1 MRLWETLL
9 SVQVVEELLSRSGAL
24 GKETAKSIADAAML
38 EVASISMGHMV
49 RQEISLLSAA
59 SNPTCL
65 TSPLPPQEPDEFYE
79 GITFEHFLKVGISR
93 TLFLFGFYI
102 CPHV

>member
-1 MRLWETLL
+1 MVALLRRRVWETLL

-49 RQEISLLSAA
+49 RQEISLL
-59 SNPTCL
+59 
-65 TSPLPPQEPDEFYE
+65 
-79 GITFEHFLKVGISR
+79 
-93 TLFLFGFYI
+93 
-102 CPHV
+102 

>member
-1 MRLWETLL
+1 MHDTDNDGMITLEEYRHVSLRSEHGAVHAGLGHSSINVQRAGECGKLFL

-49 RQEISLLSAA
+49 GRDRCEA
-59 SNPTCL
+59 PL
-65 TSPLPPQEPDEFYE
+65 TEP
-79 GITFEHFLKVGISR
+79 G
-93 TLFLFGFYI
+93 
-102 CPHV
+102 

>member
-1 MRLWETLL
+1 MGNF

-49 RQEISLLSAA
+49 LDEVTLMLVLCGNLCNI
-59 SNPTCL
+59 P
-65 TSPLPPQEPDEFYE
+65 PPHPPPQEPDEFYE
-79 GITFEHFLKVGISR
+79 GITFEHFLKVGVCR
-93 TLFLFGFYI
+93 TG
-102 CPHV
+102 